1 MSWFIVG
8 GVAEG
13 AAGIRYYST
22 LIFKRVDGSLMTC
35 CFTSRVNAVN
45 YIQNAFKKRHSTHCR
60 ATLYYAATLTF
71 IKLKWMEFK
80 FKFSNTFFSSNYR
93 DSFNPIVY
101 TKNFDLISPPPCFW
115 NGRRVYIIK
124 QNLTLTWPPTHT
136 LMFISC
142 TIGYSQALE
151 WQLAL

>member
-71 IKLKWMEFK
+71 IKLKWIEFK
-80 FKFSNTFFSSNYR
+80 FKFSNNFFSSNYR

-101 TKNFDLISPPPCFW
+101 TKNFWFNFSPSLFFKWGEGLYNQTKP
-115 NGRRVYIIK
+115 YTH
-124 QNLTLTWPPTHT
+124 LTSYTHFDVT
-136 LMFISC
+136 YHVL
-142 TIGYSQALE
+142 
-151 WQLAL
+151 